1 MGRSLCYTKRKNDR
15 KGIIETNVTVETFW
29 YRRVTEVAILL
40 PLAVIVIWALS
51 TYVID
56 EPLLAP
62 LVVSLEAIVVNASVL
77 ALASLTMALSLYR
90 RTQWMAAAV
99 IVGLGM
105 ATILNMSSTGNMES
119 PYIPLWVVVA
129 LFSAVAGLASFVPI
143 AVGLAAYGGYMLG
156 FELLNPAQ
164 WVSFGMA
171 LVFPLLVGVFIWSKR
186 FQAQEHSSQ
195 AVSRLTHELSKE
207 SSKASIVI
215 NAIADGVIV
224 VDAGGIIQLINPA
237 AERIVGWGKEDAT
250 NLDYRSVLKIIDSR
264 NEIVEGNLDPVQQC
278 LSANQSVL
286 TDKFGIRTVSG
297 KQLLASILASPVNA
311 TSGGAGVI
319 IVFRDITAQ
328 RAEEKGQAEFI
339 STASHEMRTP
349 VAAIEGYLGLALN
362 PQTAV
367 IDDKARMYL
376 MKAHE
381 SARHLGQLFQD
392 LLDISKAEDGRL
404 SNKPSIIDVPAFIRN
419 MIETFQSQA
428 NEKALTLIYGPDA
441 SPSSMPTI
449 TPVFYANVDP
459 THFQEIVTNL
469 LSNAIK
475 YTKEGTVRVDIKGDD
490 EHVYVCVKDSGL
502 GIPAE
507 DLPHLFQKFYRVDNT
522 DTREIGGTGLGLYL
536 SRRLAEAMDGH
547 LTVDSTYGQG
557 STFTLE
563 VPRVKKEDI
572 PATQTPPAPNT
583 T

>member
-1 MGRSLCYTKRKNDR
+1 M
-15 KGIIETNVTVETFW
+15 
-29 YRRVTEVAILL
+29 
-40 PLAVIVIWALS
+40 VIIWALS
-51 TYVID
+51 TYVIS

-77 ALASLTMALSLYR
+77 ALASLTMALKLYK
-90 RTQWMAAAV
+90 RTSWMAAAV

-105 ATILNMSSTGNMES
+105 AVILNMSSTGNMES
-119 PYIPLWVVVA
+119 PYIPLWVIVA

-156 FELLNPAQ
+156 FEILNAAQ

-171 LVFPLLVGVFIWSKR
+171 LVFPMLVGLFIWSKR

-224 VDAGGIIQLINPA
+224 VDASGIIQLINPA
-237 AERIVGWGKEDAT
+237 AERIIGWGKEDAT

-264 NEIVEGNLDPVQQC
+264 NEIVQGELDPVQQC
-278 LSANQSVL
+278 LSSNQSVL
-286 TDKFGIRTVSG
+286 TDKYGIRTVSG
-297 KQLLASILASPVNA
+297 KQLLASILASPVSA
-311 TSGGAGVI
+311 AGAGVI

-367 IDDKARMYL
+367 IDDKARLYL
-376 MKAHE
+376 LKAHE

-404 SNKPSIIDVPAFIRN
+404 NNKPSIIDVPAFVRN
-419 MIETFQSQA
+419 MIDTFQSQA
-428 NEKALTLIYGPDA
+428 AEKSLTLIYGPDA
-441 SPSSMPTI
+441 TPSSTPTI
-449 TPVFYANVDP
+449 TPVYYANVDP
-459 THFQEIVTNL
+459 THFQEIVSNL

-475 YTKEGTVRVDIKGDD
+475 YTKEGTVKVDIKGDE
-490 EHVYVCVKDSGL
+490 EHVYVCVKDSGI

-507 DLPHLFQKFYRVDNT
+507 DLPHMFQKFYRVDNT

-536 SRRLAEAMDGH
+536 SRRLAESMDGH
-547 LTVDSTYGQG
+547 LTVDSTYGEG

-563 VPRVKKEDI
+563 VPRVKKENI

>member
-1 MGRSLCYTKRKNDR
+1 M
-15 KGIIETNVTVETFW
+15 
-29 YRRVTEVAILL
+29 
-40 PLAVIVIWALS
+40 
-51 TYVID
+51 
-56 EPLLAP
+56 AP
-62 LVVSLEAIVVNASVL
+62 
-77 ALASLTMALSLYR
+77 
-90 RTQWMAAAV
+90 AV

-105 ATILNMSSTGNMES
+105 AVILDMASTGHMAS
-119 PYIPLWVVVA
+119 PYIPLWVIVA
-129 LFSAVAGLASFVPI
+129 LFSALGGLTSFVPI
-143 AVGLAAYGGYMLG
+143 AVGLAGYGGYMLG
-156 FELLNPAQ
+156 FEILSAAE

-171 LVFPLLVGVFIWSKR
+171 MVFPLLVGLFIWSKR
-186 FQAQEHSSQ
+186 FQAQEHSTL

-207 SSKASIVI
+207 SSKAAIII

-224 VDAGGIIQLINPA
+224 VDASGVIQLINPA
-237 AERIVGWGKEDAT
+237 AEQIIGWGKEDAT

-264 NEIVEGNLDPVQQC
+264 NEIVEGQIDPVQQC
-278 LSANQSVL
+278 IATNQSVL

-297 KQLLASILASPVNA
+297 KQLLASILASPMS
-311 TSGGAGVI
+311 TSGGGVI

-362 PQTAV
+362 PQTAA
-367 IDDKARMYL
+367 IDDKARLYL

-404 SNKPSIIDVPAFIRN
+404 SNKPSIIDVPAFVRN
-419 MIETFQSQA
+419 MIDTFQGQA

-441 SPSSMPTI
+441 SPTSMPTI

-459 THFQEIVTNL
+459 THFQEIVSNL

-490 EHVYVCVKDSGL
+490 EHVYISVKDSGL

-547 LTVDSTYGQG
+547 LTVDSTYGEG

-572 PATQTPPAPNT
+572 PATQTPPTPNT